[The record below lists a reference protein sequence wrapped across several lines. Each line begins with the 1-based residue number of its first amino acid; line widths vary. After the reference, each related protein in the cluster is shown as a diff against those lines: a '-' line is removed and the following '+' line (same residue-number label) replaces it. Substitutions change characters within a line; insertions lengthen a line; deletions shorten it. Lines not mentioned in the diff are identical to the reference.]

1 MLQHIRSPGTEVFLV
16 HPSDQGQELRP
27 QLKAVSI
34 KSRTSKLGTRMND
47 SGSWQHGIWEYLH
60 NRTWLTFIVLK
71 ALGRGAA
78 APRVV
83 RGLLAPVVPGIDV
96 ASKLYE
102 HLDEVNVLY
111 LGCMMKRSL
120 MKFGCVH
127 IGPWR
132 TTAENVC
139 HQGECVEPRGD

>member
-1 MLQHIRSPGTEVFLV
+1 
-16 HPSDQGQELRP
+16 
-27 QLKAVSI
+27 
-34 KSRTSKLGTRMND
+34 MND
-47 SGSWQHGIWEYLH
+47 RGSWQHGIWEYLH
-60 NRTWLTFIVLK
+60 NRSWLTFIVLK

-83 RGLLAPVVPGIDV
+83 RGLLAPVVPSIDV

-102 HLDEVNVLY
+102 HLDEVDVLY
-111 LGCMMKRSL
+111 LGCMMKCSL
-120 MKFGCVH
+120 VKFGCVH

-139 HQGECVEPRGD
+139 HQEERVEPKGRLANTSPFVRAQKQSPPRKQNNRFHCIFSKFKINTFFLSK